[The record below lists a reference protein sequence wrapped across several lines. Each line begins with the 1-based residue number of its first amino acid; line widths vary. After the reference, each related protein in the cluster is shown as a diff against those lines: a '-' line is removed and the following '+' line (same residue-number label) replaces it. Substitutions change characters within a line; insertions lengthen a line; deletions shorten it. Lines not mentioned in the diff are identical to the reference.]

1 MDFRSIVIL
10 ILLITLTLTFISYI
24 IQAKKQEKIKEINK
38 ENLIKLKLEEQSIL
52 ERAQEEKAQ
61 LEKETQK
68 YQSMLDDIQHNYELE
83 KKRLDSEI
91 IQKTIQVNKLKS
103 DFDAKKQSLEELYEG
118 LKSQKEEKLNED
130 FSKLEEQY
138 NQRISSLE
146 QENQNKIKSLQVEV
160 DKMKAIR
167 DTLVDAYKREQEIK
181 ENQDF
186 YKLQIPES
194 DKQDIQKLIA
204 IIPQFNNDQAIRKLI
219 WTEYIL
225 KKYSLLATRVL
236 GLDRVCGI
244 YKITNTENN
253 MAYIGQ
259 STNMKDR
266 WTAHIKAGL
275 GIGTTSTNKFY
286 SALRENGVWNYT
298 FEVLEKC
305 DPSLLDE
312 REKYYIGFYK
322 TTEYGYNTLKGNG

>member
-10 ILLITLTLTFISYI
+10 ILSITLTLTFIFYI

-146 QENQNKIKSLQVEV
+146 QENQNKIESLQVEV

-236 GLDRVCGI
+236 GPDRVCGI

>member
-10 ILLITLTLTFISYI
+10 ILSITLTLTFISYI

-130 FSKLEEQY
+130 F
-138 NQRISSLE
+138 
-146 QENQNKIKSLQVEV
+146 QNETW
-160 DKMKAIR
+160 R
-167 DTLVDAYKREQEIK
+167 R
-181 ENQDF
+181 
-186 YKLQIPES
+186 
-194 DKQDIQKLIA
+194 
-204 IIPQFNNDQAIRKLI
+204 
-219 WTEYIL
+219 
-225 KKYSLLATRVL
+225 
-236 GLDRVCGI
+236 
-244 YKITNTENN
+244 
-253 MAYIGQ
+253 
-259 STNMKDR
+259 
-266 WTAHIKAGL
+266 
-275 GIGTTSTNKFY
+275 
-286 SALRENGVWNYT
+286 
-298 FEVLEKC
+298 
-305 DPSLLDE
+305 
-312 REKYYIGFYK
+312 
-322 TTEYGYNTLKGNG
+322 